1 MLANCSTAVE
11 DGTRFPWSMGVGC
24 QDWVMFVPL
33 KLHIHAVP
41 PCFPR
46 QFQSLQTGLSNTS
59 GRKEVSLSMAKTNKA
74 IIVPRICRP
83 ELDVPTHQNIG
94 TLISFSILPIISV
107 Y

>member
-1 MLANCSTAVE
+1 MNYDNYYCFYTTKRRNCPPQNALFLAY
-11 DGTRFPWSMGVGC
+11 
-24 QDWVMFVPL
+24 
-33 KLHIHAVP
+33 
-41 PCFPR
+41 
-46 QFQSLQTGLSNTS
+46 FQTVTLSGWTLSNTS